1 MKNFKRKT
9 IQFSIV
15 LVLGIVVGLYLYDRF
30 IHHSIISWE
39 SNDSLLVTEVQ
50 AQDALAVTEDIS
62 VSRQNAITKA
72 VKEISPAV
80 VSVNVMQ
87 IQERVFQIY
96 PLPDPLLREFFPEF
110 FNRRYI
116 EEIKALGSG
125 FIISE
130 DGYILTND
138 HVVLNA
144 RKIMITL
151 VGGDSAEAKII
162 GSDFISD
169 IALLKIDK
177 KNLPFI
183 KMGNS
188 DTILL
193 GEWAIAVG
201 NPFGLFEISNY
212 PTVTVGV
219 ISAMNRDF
227 GKIGENRQYMRIY
240 PNMIQTDASIN
251 HGNSGGPLCNA
262 MGQAIGM
269 NTFIYTG
276 SRLNEGSV
284 GIGFAI
290 PINRIKTIITM
301 LKEYGRVNREV
312 WIGIKVKDITE
323 QLSRTMYRDVDGALV
338 THIELGSPADKA
350 GIHLEDRIIRV
361 DDEKVKNSDNLL
373 EIINMMDLIVGDKIR
388 FSVIRD
394 RKEMEFSLD
403 LISRQ

>member
-1 MKNFKRKT
+1 M
-9 IQFSIV
+9 IV
-15 LVLGIVVGLYLYDRF
+15 LLIGIFTGFYLYNKFTHRNNKELDG
-30 IHHSIISWE
+30 
-39 SNDSLLVTEVQ
+39 NDSLLVPEIQ
-50 AQDALAVTEDIS
+50 AQDRQAINDRLTT
-62 VSRQNAITKA
+62 SRQNTITMA

-80 VSVNVMQ
+80 VSVNVMV
-87 IQERVFQIY
+87 IQEGVY
-96 PLPDPLLREFFPEF
+96 ELPGPLRDPLFREFFPEF
-110 FNRRYI
+110 FQNRRYI
-116 EEIKALGSG
+116 QEIKALGSG
-125 FIISE
+125 FIISN

-138 HVVLNA
+138 HVVFNA
-144 RKIMITL
+144 SKIMITL
-151 VGGDSAEAKII
+151 VGGDSAKAEII

-177 KNLPFI
+177 GNLPFI
-183 KMGNS
+183 RMGNS
-188 DTILL
+188 DSILL

-219 ISAMNRDF
+219 ISAINRDF

-262 MGQAIGM
+262 LGEAIGM

-290 PINRIKTIITM
+290 PINRIKTIISD
-301 LKEYGRVNREV
+301 LKKYGKVNRDV

-323 QLSRTMYRDVDGALV
+323 RLSRTMYRDLDGALV

-350 GIHLEDRIIRV
+350 GVHLEDRIIRV
-361 DDEKVKNSDNLL
+361 DDEKVKNSENLS
-373 EIINMMDLIVGDKIR
+373 EIINMMDPIVGDNIR
-388 FSVIRD
+388 FTVVRD
-394 RKEMEFSLD
+394 GKD
-403 LISRQ
+403 LELTLNLTSRQ